1 MVPTPTGGSN
11 PYPPPD
17 ASRGATADLCDV
29 HLPDPVD
36 IVSQRKVQIV
46 DPIFRYMVQCA
57 LNAVAIDQTCKTP
70 TRPFRDAICSSLI
83 RESLCKRA

>member
-1 MVPTPTGGSN
+1 MVPTATGGSN

-36 IVSQRKVQIV
+36 IVGQRKVQIV
-46 DPIFRYMVQCA
+46 DPIFRYMVC
-57 LNAVAIDQTCKTP
+57 
-70 TRPFRDAICSSLI
+70 
-83 RESLCKRA
+83 